1 MWKLMTLNDVYT
13 SYKKSLGN
21 NNALATLK
29 SDLQRV
35 NKTIANIM
43 SAIEKGVVTN
53 TIKSRLEEL
62 ETEQIS
68 LHEKI
73 IIEEA
78 KVQYELSKEDIYNFF
93 KFAVNAGTE
102 FCYDL
107 FIRFVKVY
115 NHKIEIGLNYGLN
128 QVDNDREQ
136 IIRKVSIETHE
147 ITRLFKGGTVKTK
160 YYNYDIYVVI

>member
-1 MWKLMTLNDVYT
+1 
-13 SYKKSLGN
+13 
-21 NNALATLK
+21 
-29 SDLQRV
+29 
-35 NKTIANIM
+35 M

-53 TIKSRLEEL
+53 TTKSRLEEL
-62 ETEQIS
+62 DTEQIS

-78 KVQYELSKEDIYNFF
+78 KIQYELSKEDIYNFF
-93 KFAVNAGTE
+93 KFAINAGTE

-136 IIRKVSIETHE
+136 ILRKVSTETHE
-147 ITRLFKGGTVKTK
+147 ITRLFKSDTVKTK
-160 YYNYDIYVVI
+160 IYNYDIYVVI

>member
-1 MWKLMTLNDVYT
+1 MFQTTLQLSKDLETENITKNGQKFIPQTIRKILQRDVYT

-21 NNALATLK
+21 NNALAILK

-53 TIKSRLEEL
+53 TTKSRLEEL

-107 FIRFVKVY
+107 Y
-115 NHKIEIGLNYGLN
+115 A
-128 QVDNDREQ
+128 
-136 IIRKVSIETHE
+136 S
-147 ITRLFKGGTVKTK
+147 
-160 YYNYDIYVVI
+160 

>member
-1 MWKLMTLNDVYT
+1 M
-13 SYKKSLGN
+13 
-21 NNALATLK
+21 ATLK
-29 SDLQRV
+29 SYLQRV
-35 NKTIANIM
+35 NKTIDNIM
-43 SAIEKGVVTN
+43 SAIEKGVATN
-53 TIKSRLEEL
+53 TTKSRLEEL
-62 ETEQIS
+62 ETEQIA
-68 LHEKI
+68 LHEK

-93 KFAVNAGTE
+93 KFAINAGTE

-107 FIRFVKVY
+107 FIRFVKVH

-136 IIRKVSIETHE
+136 IIRKVSTETHE

-160 YYNYDIYVVI
+160 YYNCDFYVVI

>member
-1 MWKLMTLNDVYT
+1 M
-13 SYKKSLGN
+13 KS
-21 NNALATLK
+21 A
-29 SDLQRV
+29 LQRV
-35 NKTIANIM
+35 NKTISNII

-53 TIKSRLEEL
+53 TTKSRLEEL

-78 KVQYELSKEDIYNFF
+78 KIQYELSKEDIYNFF
-93 KFAVNAGTE
+93 KFAINAGTE

-115 NHKIEIGLNYGLN
+115 NHKIEIGLNYA
-128 QVDNDREQ
+128 
-136 IIRKVSIETHE
+136 
-147 ITRLFKGGTVKTK
+147 
-160 YYNYDIYVVI
+160 